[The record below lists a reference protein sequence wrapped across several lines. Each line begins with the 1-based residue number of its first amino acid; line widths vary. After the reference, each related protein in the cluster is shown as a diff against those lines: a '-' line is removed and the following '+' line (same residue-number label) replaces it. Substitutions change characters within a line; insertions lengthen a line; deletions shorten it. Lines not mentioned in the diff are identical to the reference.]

1 MSLSQA
7 RIRRHRSGAKQKQ
20 WVGLLKGLGAAVLVT
35 LAGVVLFA
43 LVMQWIKPTEG
54 AVRIFNQVLKLLS
67 IAVGVWVA
75 VGRGGQGRLLR
86 GAAIGLAYMAIGV
99 ALYALLSGQQ
109 APLTSYLADLG
120 MGVAGGG
127 IVGMILSNISAK

>member
-1 MSLSQA
+1 MSQA

-20 WVGLLKGLGAAVLVT
+20 WVDLLKGLGAAVLVT

-75 VGRGGQGRLLR
+75 VGRGGQGGLLR

>member
-1 MSLSQA
+1 MAQV
-7 RIRRHRSGAKQKQ
+7 RIRRHRSGAKQNQ
-20 WVGLLKGLGAAVLVT
+20 WISLLKGLGAAVLVT

-43 LVMQWIKPTEG
+43 LVMQWIRPTEG

-75 VGRGGQGRLLR
+75 VGRGGQGGLLR
-86 GAAIGLAYMAIGV
+86 GAAIGLGYMAIGV

-120 MGVAGGG
+120 MGIAGGG

>member
-1 MSLSQA
+1 MAQV
-7 RIRRHRSGAKQKQ
+7 RIRRHRSGAKQNQ
-20 WVGLLKGLGAAVLVT
+20 WINLLKGLGAAVLVT

-75 VGRGGQGRLLR
+75 VGRGGQGGLLR
-86 GAAIGLAYMAIGV
+86 GAAIGLGYMAIGV

-120 MGVAGGG
+120 MGIAGGG